1 MDALRNGIIR
11 SVNDDGNDDDDDD
24 DDDDRTGV
32 ILLPLEVMN
41 ISPLHEYRSER
52 RKEKRKEK

>member
-1 MDALRNGIIR
+1 MLCGNVIIR
-11 SVNDDGNDDDDDD
+11 SVNDDGND

>member
-1 MDALRNGIIR
+1 MLYGNVIIP
-11 SVNDDGNDDDDDD
+11 SVNDDGND

-41 ISPLHEYRSER
+41 ISPLHE
-52 RKEKRKEK
+52 

>member
-1 MDALRNGIIR
+1 MLYGNVIIR
-11 SVNDDGNDDDDDD
+11 SVNDDDNDDDD

-41 ISPLHEYRSER
+41 ISPLHE
-52 RKEKRKEK
+52 